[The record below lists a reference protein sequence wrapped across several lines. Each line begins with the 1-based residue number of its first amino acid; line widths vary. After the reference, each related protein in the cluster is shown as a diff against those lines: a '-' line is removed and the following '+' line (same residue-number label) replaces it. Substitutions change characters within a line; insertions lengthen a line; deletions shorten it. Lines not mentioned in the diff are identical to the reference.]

1 MFYDLVHHPIES
13 DWNNHLET
21 DVSGSVYPPKD
32 KLKSI
37 RGRFHIVAAQ
47 NDGPQIGKV
56 GIDMIKLFEFFL
68 RTQEYN

>member
-1 MFYDLVHHPIES
+1 MAIRFQALNSTKIIKDNIEY
-13 DWNNHLET
+13 NHQKIKLE
-21 DVSGSVYPPKD
+21 
-32 KLKSI
+32 SI

-56 GIDMIKLFEFFL
+56 GIDMSKLFGNFL